1 MPSYYQKKA
10 RAIDYFL
17 GERIFEEHDQL
28 KKDLQKFKM
37 EKIDLTGD
45 NKMLWIT
52 VRIPTAVH
60 YGRH

>member
-1 MPSYYQKKA
+1 MPSYYQKKD

-17 GERIFEEHDQL
+17 GERIFEEHDQF

-45 NKMLWIT
+45 NKML
-52 VRIPTAVH
+52 
-60 YGRH
+60 